1 MTDVTMNP
9 LTVILGIKILVTL
22 GLTHLFLFAPQK
34 RLNGLM
40 AQYGDSPLTY
50 RLYGL
55 TLLVL
60 LGMYFSGLIAALGG
74 EVSHEVL
81 ALGILSNGGAAV
93 LMQAWSGHPT
103 LRRASWIFA
112 GIAVALLAALL
123 FPDQALLPLLS

>member
-1 MTDVTMNP
+1 MADVSMNP
-9 LTVILGIKILVTL
+9 LALIFGLKILVTL

-60 LGMYFSGLIAALGG
+60 FGMYVSGLVAALDG

-93 LMQAWSGHPT
+93 LMQTWSGHPT
-103 LRRASWIFA
+103 LRRASWLFA
-112 GIAVALLAALL
+112 AIALALLAAML
-123 FPDQALLPLLS
+123 FPNQALLPLLP

>member
-1 MTDVTMNP
+1 MADVSMNP
-9 LTVILGIKILVTL
+9 LALILGLKILVTL

-60 LGMYFSGLIAALGG
+60 IGMYVSGLAAALGG

-93 LMQAWSGHPT
+93 LMQTWSGHPT
-103 LRRASWIFA
+103 VRRASWLFA
-112 GIAVALLAALL
+112 AIAFALLAAML
-123 FPDQALLPLLS
+123 FPNQALSPLLP

>member
-1 MTDVTMNP
+1 MADVSMNP
-9 LTVILGIKILVTL
+9 LALILGLKILVTL

-60 LGMYFSGLIAALGG
+60 IGMYMSGLVAALGG
-74 EVSHEVL
+74 AVSHEVL

-93 LMQAWSGHPT
+93 LMQTWSGHPT
-103 LRRASWIFA
+103 LRRASWVFA
-112 GIAVALLAALL
+112 AIALALLAALL
-123 FPDQALLPLLS
+123 FPNQALLPLLP